1 MTDCSQLQAAYNST
15 QAQLN
20 SIPGANNPIQYCN
33 SLYPDDLQRYK
44 SCLAGIRSQTYPLQQ
59 QLALLNH
66 EMKICSVLLGTWNWT
81 ISFTDMIGISH
92 QVTQT
97 LQITSWD
104 TTGNW
109 TGTLIS
115 TEDTG
120 KSETTAVPGT
130 NGSASLDETSL
141 LFGFTVFPDGI
152 MGPYLHYIGH
162 LNMQMNPP
170 VIDQAY
176 FTDSSG
182 TLQSFVA
189 TKIV

>member
-1 MTDCSQLQAAYNST
+1 
-15 QAQLN
+15 
-20 SIPGANNPIQYCN
+20 
-33 SLYPDDLQRYK
+33 
-44 SCLAGIRSQTYPLQQ
+44 
-59 QLALLNH
+59 
-66 EMKICSVLLGTWNWT
+66 
-81 ISFTDMIGISH
+81 MIGISH

-104 TTGNW
+104 TNGNW
-109 TGTLIS
+109 KGTLLS

-120 KSETTAVPGT
+120 ASETTAVPGT

-141 LFGFTVFPDGI
+141 LFSFTVFPDGI

-162 LNMQMNPP
+162 LNMQTTPL

-182 TLQSFVA
+182 TTQPFVA
-189 TKIV
+189 TKIG